1 MSDTT
6 TLNEKH
12 SIPGV
17 IDFVNNEQGALV
29 ARVATSQ
36 GAMEVALQGAQLLFW
51 TPKDQAPVIW
61 LSPQAKLKQGKSLRG
76 GVPVCWPWFGP
87 HPENS
92 ALPGHGF
99 ARNLDWQVLETSQ
112 LKDAI
117 RISMKFVPGEEEK
130 KNWPH
135 QAELILSI
143 TMGEALEMELTTHNQ
158 SNTEFSMTQALHTY
172 FNVGDI
178 SRVQIEGL
186 EGKKYIDKV
195 GDETYRHQQDSVT
208 IDSEVDR
215 IYMDTTEDLVIV
227 DDALERRIRIARE
240 GSHSAVVWNP
250 WFEKG
255 AAFGDMG
262 ENGYRNM
269 LCVETT
275 NAAKDIITVKPG
287 ESFTQR
293 SRYTHEP
300 F

>member
-6 TLNEKH
+6 TLNEKY
-12 SIPGV
+12 SIPGA
-17 IDFVNNEQGALV
+17 IEFVNNEQGALV
-29 ARVATSQ
+29 ARVATPY

-61 LSPQAKLKQGKSLRG
+61 LSPEAKFKQGKSLRG

-158 SNTEFSMTQALHTY
+158 ANSEFSMTQALHTY

-186 EGKKYIDKV
+186 EGKEYIDKV
-195 GDETYRHQQDSVT
+195 GEETCRHQQGAVT

-215 IYMDTTEDLVIV
+215 VYMDTTEDLVIV
-227 DDALERRIRIARE
+227 DAALERRIRIARE

-250 WFEKG
+250 WVEKG

-262 ENGYRNM
+262 EDGYRNM

-293 SRYTHEP
+293 SRYTLEA